1 MQNDNRNTLIFV
13 VCAMVLLLAYQ
24 MFVIQPAAKQ
34 REAEARAHA
43 VAQSSAPGAPGG
55 PAAVL
60 TIPRDQALAAS
71 SQRIKV
77 DGSPGCAAR
86 LCPGLTGSIAVRG
99 ARIDDLF
106 LKGYRETLAKASP
119 LVEMF
124 RPEGAANAY
133 FAEFG
138 WAGANM
144 DGLPGPETM
153 WTAPSA
159 AVLSPGH
166 PVTLAYT
173 SPQGLAFSRTIE
185 VDDRF
190 MFTVTDT
197 VINQGTTP
205 ATIAPYATVEREGL
219 PPDSQKAWNV
229 HQGAL
234 GWLGDGKQDLKLH
247 SYKDWAKKGEIDYP
261 STGGWLGVTDKYWL
275 AALVPDQKEAIKAAF
290 RVTPASGVQIY
301 DASFLGRNRTIAP
314 GGQASETTR
323 LFAGAKTVPT
333 LQAYQARLGIPEFVR
348 AVDWGNLWFITRPI
362 FAALEFFYG
371 YTGNFG
377 IAILLLTVC
386 VRLVFFWPAN
396 KSYESLTKM
405 KKVQPELEKL
415 RAKNKDDPA
424 KQQQEMMALYQ
435 REGINPFLGCL
446 PSLLPIPVFLALF
459 KVLNVS
465 IEMRHAPFFGW
476 VQDLSARDPST
487 FWNLFGLI
495 PWTPGMA
502 PMIGALLDGPLHIG
516 IWALLYGFTMWLV
529 QSMSP
534 TTGMDPTQQKIM
546 QLMPLIFTFTLSQF
560 AVGLLIYYTW
570 SNMLTIVQ
578 QYVIMR
584 RFKVD
589 NPIDK
594 LLARIQSARGKPSG

>member
-1 MQNDNRNTLIFV
+1 MQNDSQNTFIFV
-13 VCAMVLLLAYQ
+13 VCAIALLLGYQ
-24 MFVIQPAAKQ
+24 FFVLEPAARQ
-34 REAEARAHA
+34 RAADARAHA
-43 VAQSSAPGAPGG
+43 VAASSTPGAPAG
-55 PAAVL
+55 PAAVV

-71 SQRIKV
+71 PQRIKV
-77 DGSPGCAAR
+77 DGSPGCDKR
-86 LCPGLTGSIAVRG
+86 LCPGVVGSIAVKG
-99 ARIDDLF
+99 ARIDDLY
-106 LKGYRETLAKASP
+106 LKGYRETLAKTSP
-119 LVEMF
+119 MVEMF

-138 WAGANM
+138 WTGANIE
-144 DGLPGPETM
+144 GLPGPETL
-153 WTAPSA
+153 WTVPEGAT
-159 AVLSPGH
+159 LTPGH
-166 PVTLAYT
+166 PVTLTYR
-173 SPQGLAFSRTIE
+173 SPQGLMFTRLIQ

-197 VINQGTTP
+197 VANLGTAP
-205 ATIAPYATVEREGL
+205 VAIAPYATIEREGL
-219 PPDSQKAWNV
+219 PPDSLRAWNV

-234 GWLGDGKQDLKLH
+234 GWLGEGKQDLKLH
-247 SYKDWAKKGEIDYP
+247 NYKDWAKKGEIDYP

-275 AALVPDQKEAIKAAF
+275 AALAPDQKEPIKGAF

-301 DASFLGRNRTIAP
+301 DSSFLGRSRSLAP
-314 GGQASETTR
+314 GAQITESTH
-323 LFAGAKTVPT
+323 LYAGAKTVPA
-333 LQAYQARLGIPEFVR
+333 LQAYQAELGIPEFVR

-362 FAALEFFYG
+362 FAVLEFFYG

-435 REGINPFLGCL
+435 REGITPFLGCL

-465 IEMRHAPFFGW
+465 IEMRHAQFFGW
-476 VQDLSARDPST
+476 VQDLSSRDPST
-487 FWNLFGLI
+487 IWNLFGLI
-495 PWTPGMA
+495 PWNPAVA
-502 PMIGALLDGPLHIG
+502 PLVGTFFDGPLHIG
-516 IWALLYGFTMWLV
+516 VWALLYGFTMWLV

-534 TTGMDPTQQKIM
+534 STGMDPTQQKIL
-546 QLMPLIFTFTLSQF
+546 QFMPLIFTFTLSQF

-570 SNMLTIVQ
+570 SNLLTILQ

-589 NPIDK
+589 NPIDQII
-594 LLARIQSARGKPSG
+594 ARISGPRPASG

>member
-13 VCAMVLLLAYQ
+13 VCAGVLLVLYQ
-24 MFVIQPAAKQ
+24 MFVLQPAARQ
-34 REAEARAHA
+34 REQAAKA
-43 VAQSSAPGAPGG
+43 VATAQASAPAGALASPS
-55 PAAVL
+55 AVV
-60 TIPRDQALAAS
+60 TVPRAQALAAS
-71 SQRIKV
+71 PQRIRI
-77 DGSPGCAAR
+77 DSPG
-86 LCPGLTGSIAVRG
+86 LSGSIAVTG

-106 LKGYRETLAKASP
+106 LKGYRQTVAKNSP
-119 LVEMF
+119 PVEMF
-124 RPEGAANAY
+124 RPAGALDAY
-133 FAEFG
+133 FADFG
-138 WAGANM
+138 WTGPNLQ
-144 DGLPGPETM
+144 GLPGPDTV
-153 WTAPSA
+153 WTAPAA

-166 PVTLAYT
+166 PVTLTYA
-173 SPQGLAFSRTIE
+173 SPQGLVFSRKVD
-185 VDDRF
+185 VDDKF
-190 MFTVTDT
+190 MFTVTDS
-197 VINQGTTP
+197 VANRGAAA
-205 ATIAPYATVEREGL
+205 ATLAPYATIQRQGL
-219 PPDSQKAWNV
+219 PPDSLKAWNV

-234 GWLGDGKQDLKLH
+234 GWLGEGKQDLKLNN
-247 SYKDWAKKGEIDYP
+247 YKDWAKKHEIDYP
-261 STGGWLGVTDKYWL
+261 SVGGWLGITDKYWL
-275 AALVPDQKEAIKAAF
+275 AALAPDQKEPIKAEF
-290 RVTPASGVQIY
+290 RVTPVSGVDIY
-301 DASFLGRNRTIAP
+301 DVSYLGKSRAIAP
-314 GGQASETTR
+314 GAEVSATTH
-323 LFAGAKTVPT
+323 LFAGAKTVPV
-333 LQAYQARLGIPEFVR
+333 LQAYQAQLGIPEFVR
-348 AVDWGNLWFITRPI
+348 AVDWGILWFLTRPI

-415 RAKNKDDPA
+415 KVKNKNDPA

-487 FWNLFGLI
+487 LWNLFGLI
-495 PWTPGMA
+495 PWNPSMA
-502 PMIGALLDGPLHIG
+502 PLIGSFFDGPLHVG

-534 TTGMDPTQQKIM
+534 SAGMDPAQQKIL

-570 SNMLTIVQ
+570 SNLLTIVQ

-589 NPIDK
+589 NAIDK
-594 LLARIQSARGKPSG
+594 TLRRLGALTSKPSG